1 MCTCPLKAARN
12 TNPSFCAS
20 FQLQGKLSRTLS
32 HISKAARQHISSLHG
47 AKRFCRLV
55 APSGVT
61 SASSPLRAH
70 GYTPSLI
77 PLSRFSPPPSP
88 RRSMDTHLKLSAYP
102 SMTSVCVANRVTYS
116 MDTFLKLCY
125 PSMRSVSAANRETY
139 FMDTHLKL
147 SAYPSMTSVCVTN
160 RVTYSIDTRLKP
172 VSYTHLTLPTRR
184 TV

>member
-88 RRSMDTHLKLSAYP
+88 CRS
-102 SMTSVCVANRVTYS
+102 
-116 MDTFLKLCY
+116 
-125 PSMRSVSAANRETY
+125 
-139 FMDTHLKL
+139 MDTHLKL

-160 RVTYSIDTRLKP
+160 RVTYSIDTRLKL
-172 VSYTHLTLPTRR
+172 SALSIHDICLCHQQGDLFY
-184 TV
+184 